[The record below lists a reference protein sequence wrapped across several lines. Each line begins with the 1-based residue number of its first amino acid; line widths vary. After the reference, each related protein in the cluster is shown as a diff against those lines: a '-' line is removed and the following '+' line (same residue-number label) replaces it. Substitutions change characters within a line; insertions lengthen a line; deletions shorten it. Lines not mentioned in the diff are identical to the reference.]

1 MTARVT
7 VVAKP
12 ALRRASTAVCR
23 VFSRRVPVFRIE
35 ITKPVFPVS

>member
-23 VFSRRVPVFRIE
+23 VFSRRVPVFRI
-35 ITKPVFPVS
+35 S